1 MALPQ
6 ILQHLQANSP
16 NGLGQLKNAIGM
28 IKAAKDPQ
36 AMIQQMMSQNSPGM
50 QQAMQYVQEHG
61 GDPKAAFEALSKEKG
76 IDPEEIK
83 KMLQGLI

>member
-1 MALPQ
+1 MALPT
-6 ILQHLQANSP
+6 ILQHLQGNNS

-36 AMIQQMMSQNSPGM
+36 AFVQQMMSQNNPGM